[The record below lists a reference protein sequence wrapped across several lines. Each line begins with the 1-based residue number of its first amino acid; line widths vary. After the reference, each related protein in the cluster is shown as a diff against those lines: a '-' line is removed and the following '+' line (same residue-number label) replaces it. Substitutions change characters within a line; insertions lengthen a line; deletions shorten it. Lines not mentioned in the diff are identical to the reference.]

1 VVGRPLGLLID
12 ENDVRWTVAA
22 VVRTC
27 SGRLSV
33 RSPLRRVDSLP
44 WIARLGIVGQ
54 GDVFH
59 PLLYLAIA
67 FMIPYIPLFPV

>member
-1 VVGRPLGLLID
+1 VVGRPLGLPID

-22 VVRTC
+22 E
-27 SGRLSV
+27 
-33 RSPLRRVDSLP
+33 SLP
-44 WIARLGIVGQ
+44 WIAQLGIVGQ

-67 FMIPYIPLFPV
+67 FMISLIPLFPVQALYRFQFRNSRMGVVT